1 MKIKEFIGSTV
12 LDKNANVV
20 GKVDNVDFDTA
31 TGKIETI
38 TLTLQK
44 NLFSRDELEISFE
57 DIATIGAY
65 IILNKEIAKEEEVEE
80 EAETVEIEV
89 EDEKEQIGIKMVFDA
104 RGLEIALDS
113 YVRYVDTGTI
123 GKVLDV
129 KTQDGIGWVKLDK
142 TELWYR
148 SNLVELLD
156 DKDIKKSTLYDD
168 RDNQDLD
175 VEAMKEKASA
185 LEDMQMDSSVAEGG
199 G

>member
-1 MKIKEFIGSTV
+1 
-12 LDKNANVV
+12 
-20 GKVDNVDFDTA
+20 
-31 TGKIETI
+31 
-38 TLTLQK
+38 
-44 NLFSRDELEISFE
+44 
-57 DIATIGAY
+57 
-65 IILNKEIAKEEEVEE
+65 
-80 EAETVEIEV
+80 
-89 EDEKEQIGIKMVFDA
+89 MVFDA

-123 GKVLDV
+123 GKVVDV
-129 KTQDGIGWVKLDK
+129 KTQDGMEWVKLDK

-156 DKDIKKSTLYDD
+156 DKDIKTSTLYDD
-168 RDNQDLD
+168 RDNQDID